1 MKIKIEVELDTDR
14 DAAEIEQ
21 LIEIAA
27 KIKEKVA
34 EGLDD
39 E

>member
-1 MKIKIEVELDTDR
+1 MKIKIEIELDTDR

-27 KIKEKVA
+27 KIKEKVT
-34 EGLDD
+34 EDFDD